1 MIQYFFVNFRFVHK
15 IFVQILICR
24 TRHTTEIPIAAFT
37 SLLLLVRLEDK
48 TQHFKLKCSITA
60 CHITTTLK
68 RERRR
73 EKTKHIGDVNALQN
87 AVAERTPLAL
97 ILRFS

>member
-1 MIQYFFVNFRFVHK
+1 MIWFIDKSLEHFNKLNFLNICKKLGLGKKESQTKKFSFHMNIFSYQINYDCVHWV
-15 IFVQILICR
+15 F
-24 TRHTTEIPIAAFT
+24 
-37 SLLLLVRLEDK
+37 
-48 TQHFKLKCSITA
+48 
-60 CHITTTLK
+60 TTLK
-68 RERRR
+68 REQRG